1 MARLVGWD
9 GLRWVDVGGK
19 AWRWEHSRAV
29 HTLQSCPQGVGT
41 PGSVPLML
49 CHEPHPLL
57 EWEMTAWSGLDEWG
71 DPYHVPVPPREAPLG
86 VVVSLFGVEEDKELP
101 VALVAPSCAGWH
113 GTGPGLLL
121 LGLNSPRARGS
132 RHTWKRFRRGQG
144 GGRGDPDCKQLPR
157 HWLGVGSCPLSPP
170 SCIRAD
176 PPDLPP
182 SPSWMGRPAEGCVV
196 EHPPTHG
203 WVPGAASIPL
213 SCRRELSVPFFVLF
227 SILTAQDRPQEAS
240 PGPGRRRKGG
250 AGSCPNPNPN
260 PALLQVL
267 SAGFCNLFPAGKPFS
282 LCVAGHRPSFWAK
295 FALKRSQIL
304 PLHPGFSCFH
314 GAL

>member
-1 MARLVGWD
+1 M
-9 GLRWVDVGGK
+9 
-19 AWRWEHSRAV
+19 
-29 HTLQSCPQGVGT
+29 
-41 PGSVPLML
+41 
-49 CHEPHPLL
+49 
-57 EWEMTAWSGLDEWG
+57 
-71 DPYHVPVPPREAPLG
+71 
-86 VVVSLFGVEEDKELP
+86 SLFGVEEDKELP

-113 GTGPGLLL
+113 GAGPGLLL
-121 LGLNSPRARGS
+121 LGLKSPRARGS

-157 HWLGVGSCPLSPP
+157 RWLGVGSCPLSPP

-267 SAGFCNLFPAGKPFS
+267 SAGSCNLFPAGKLFS
-282 LCVAGHRPSFWAK
+282 LCVAGHGPSFWAK

-304 PLHPGFSCFH
+304 PLRPGFSCFR